1 MKVGTKSLI
10 IGVHNIVWHPVTV
23 FLAWCELYGIPNWK
37 ECICIFIHDWGYWGC
52 SNMDG
57 KEGED
62 HPIRGAMIAYQYLD
76 KKQTIITYDEN
87 NIPAFL
93 ELPEVPPKDTYF
105 YLCLFHSRGTAK
117 RYDAEPSKLCWAD
130 KLSIKYD
137 PWFLYLPRAILSGE
151 IKEYRKRADDFG
163 ELKFD
168 RTNREWYQWS
178 HDRMIRKAYNH
189 DTTPPYEGH

>member
-1 MKVGTKSLI
+1 MKVGTKSVLY
-10 IGVHNIVWHPVTV
+10 GVHQFIWHPVTV
-23 FLAWCELYGIPNWK
+23 LLAWIELYGLPNWK
-37 ECICIFIHDWGYWGC
+37 ETVCIFIHDWGYWGC

-57 KEGED
+57 NDGEN
-62 HPIRGAMIAYQYLD
+62 HPELGANIAHMLLD
-76 KKQTIITYDEN
+76 TERWETL
-87 NIPAFL
+87 L
-93 ELPEVPPKDTYF
+93 ETETRSAGWKTLNKSEEYYK
-105 YLCLFHSRGTAK
+105 LCLFHSRGTAK
-117 RYDAEPSKLCWAD
+117 KYKAEPSKLCWAD

-168 RTNREWYQWS
+168 KSNRDWYNWS
-178 HDRMIRKAYNH
+178 HERMIRKAINH